1 MSRRSAL
8 PEWQHLQQCAL
19 TARSR
24 HLRDMWLSGDR
35 AAEFSRQAGP
45 FFMDFSKQRLTPEDR
60 DGLLALARACG
71 LERAI
76 EDLMAGVAVN
86 NTEARAA
93 LHTALR
99 ADAHAPVF
107 VDGHNVVPAVHASL
121 ERMDSMVT
129 RIHSRQWRGYSGKP
143 IRDVVNIGVG
153 GSDLGPFMVCKA
165 LGEFTPPEAREL
177 TLHFVSSID
186 GTQIADLLGSLK
198 PETTLFIISSKSFT
212 TVDTL
217 SNART
222 ALQWM
227 LEETGDQAMM
237 LNHHFIGVS
246 TRVDRMTE
254 WGIPAANQIEFWEWV
269 GGRFS
274 LWSGIGLPVALQ
286 LGMKGFREMLAG
298 ARFMDQHFRQTP
310 LADNLPVLLG
320 LIGVWNATFLD
331 IRAHAVLPYD
341 GRLKFFPAYLTQ
353 LEMESNGKSVSR
365 AGEALDYSTC
375 PVLWGDVG
383 PNAQHAFYQLLH
395 QGTQAVSSDFIA
407 PLNRYGE
414 HHSSMDLQVQHQLAL
429 ANCLAQSRV
438 LMLGD
443 ACVENG
449 DAAPK
454 FRRYRGN
461 QPSTTL
467 LLDELTPYTLGAL
480 VALYEH
486 KVFVMSVIW
495 DINPFD
501 QWGVELGKQIADA
514 TFLAMQAAND
524 PDAAVVNRAA
534 FDGSAF
540 DGSTA
545 ALLARIHAAGRK
557 PS

>member
-1 MSRRSAL
+1 MSLRSSL
-8 PEWQHLQQCAL
+8 PAWQHLLQLAE
-19 TARSR
+19 TARGG
-24 HLRDMWLSGDR
+24 HLRDMWADKAR
-35 AAEFSRQAGP
+35 AVAFSRQAGP
-45 FFMDFSKQRLTPEDR
+45 LFMDFSKQRLSTD
-60 DGLLALARACG
+60 DLAGLIALARASG
-71 LERAI
+71 LERAVA
-76 EDLMAGVAVN
+76 DLMGGAPVN
-86 NTEARAA
+86 NTEGRPA

-99 ADAHAPVF
+99 AGADEQVL
-107 VDGHNVVPAVHASL
+107 VEGRNVVPDVHDSL
-121 ERMDSMVT
+121 ERMENVVS

-153 GSDLGPFMVCKA
+153 GSDLGPFMVCNA
-165 LGEFTPPEAREL
+165 LGEFTAPAAGDLR
-177 TLHFVSSID
+177 LHFVSSID
-186 GTQIADLLGSLK
+186 GTQIADLLGELK
-198 PETTLFIISSKSFT
+198 PETTLFIVSSKSFT
-212 TVDTL
+212 TLDTL

-227 LEETGDQAMM
+227 LVETGDADLM
-237 LNHHFIGVS
+237 LRHHFVGVS
-246 TRVDRMTE
+246 ARADRMTA
-254 WGIPAANQIEFWEWV
+254 WGIPAGNQVEFWEWV

-274 LWSGIGLPVALQ
+274 LWSGIGLPIALQ
-286 LGMKGFREMLAG
+286 LGMSGFREMLAG
-298 ARFMDQHFRQTP
+298 ARFMDQHFRNTA
-310 LADNLPVLLG
+310 LEDNLPVLLG

-341 GRLKFFPAYLTQ
+341 GRLKFFPSYLTQ

-365 AGEALDYSTC
+365 AGEPLGYSTC

-407 PLNRYGE
+407 PVSRYADHQHNHE
-414 HHSSMDLQVQHQLAL
+414 LQVQHHLAL

-443 ACVENG
+443 ASVEHG
-449 DAAPK
+449 ETAPG

-467 LLDELTPYTLGAL
+467 LLDELNPWTLGAL

-514 TFLAMQAAND
+514 TYLALQSAGSPGFDASTDALMQRI
-524 PDAAVVNRAA
+524 RAA
-534 FDGSAF
+534 GKAES
-540 DGSTA
+540 
-545 ALLARIHAAGRK
+545 
-557 PS
+557 

>member
-1 MSRRSAL
+1 MSQRSVL
-8 PEWQHLQQCAL
+8 PEWLHLQQCAL
-19 TARSR
+19 RARTR
-24 HLRDMWLSGDR
+24 HLRDMWQTEGR

-45 FFMDFSKQRLTPEDR
+45 FFMDFSKQRLTADDR
-60 DGLLALARACG
+60 DGLLALAHACG
-71 LERAI
+71 LEQAI
-76 EDLMAGVAVN
+76 GDLMTGVAIN
-86 NTEARAA
+86 NTEGRAA

-99 ADAHAPVF
+99 AAAHEQVQ
-107 VDGHNVVPAVHASL
+107 VDGRNVVPAVHASL

-143 IRDVVNIGVG
+143 IHDVVNIGVG
-153 GSDLGPFMVCKA
+153 GSDLGPFMVCNA
-165 LGEFTPPEAREL
+165 LGEFTPAEASEL
-177 TLHFVSSID
+177 KLHFVSSID
-186 GTQIADLLGSLK
+186 GTQIADLLGMLK

-212 TVDTL
+212 TLDTL

-227 LEETGDQAMM
+227 LEETGDQEMM

-246 TRVDRMTE
+246 TRADRMTE
-254 WGIPAANQIEFWEWV
+254 WGIPASNQIEFWEWV

-298 ARFMDQHFRQTP
+298 ARFMDQHFRETP

-365 AGEALDYSTC
+365 SGEALDYSTC

-407 PLNRYGE
+407 PLTRYSG
-414 HHSSMDLQVQHQLAL
+414 HQSSDLQIQHQLAL

-449 DAAPK
+449 DTAPE
-454 FRRYRGN
+454 FRRYHGN

-467 LLDELTPYTLGAL
+467 LLDELNPYTLGAL
-480 VALYEH
+480 LALYEH

-495 DINPFD
+495 DVNPFD

-514 TFLAMQAAND
+514 TFLAMKSVTPTA
-524 PDAAVVNRAA
+524 
-534 FDGSAF
+534 SAF
-540 DGSTA
+540 DDSTA
-545 ALLARIHAAGRK
+545 ALLARIHAAGRE

>member
-1 MSRRSAL
+1 MASRSGL
-8 PEWQHLQQCAL
+8 PAWECLRQQAGE
-19 TARSR
+19 ARSR
-24 HLRDMWLSGDR
+24 HLRDMWMEGR
-35 AAEFSRQAGP
+35 ATRFSRQAGP
-45 FFMDFSKQRLTPEDR
+45 LFMDFSKQRLTDENLQS
-60 DGLLALARACG
+60 LLALARVCG
-71 LERAI
+71 LEQAVA
-76 EDLMAGVAVN
+76 DLMAGEPVN
-86 NTEARAA
+86 NTEERPA

-99 ADAHAPVF
+99 AAPDEQVW
-107 VDGHNVVPAVHASL
+107 VNGEDVVPAVHASL
-121 ERMDSMVT
+121 ARMEGLVA

-143 IRDVVNIGVG
+143 IHDVVNIGVG
-153 GSDLGPFMVCKA
+153 GSDLGPFMACNA
-165 LGEFTPPEAREL
+165 LGEAATSAAAEL
-177 TLHFVSSID
+177 RLHFVSSID
-186 GTQIADLLGSLK
+186 GTQIADLLGQLK
-198 PETTLFIISSKSFT
+198 PETTLFIVSSKSFT

-227 LEETGDQAMM
+227 QAESGDAELM
-237 LNHHFIGVS
+237 LRHHFVGIS
-246 TRVDRMTE
+246 ARADLMAS
-254 WGIPAANQIEFWEWV
+254 WGIPEANQIPFWEWV

-274 LWSGIGLPVALQ
+274 LWSGIGLPIALQ
-286 LGMKGFREMLAG
+286 LGMKGFRELLAG
-298 ARFMDQHFRQTP
+298 ARFMDQHFRHTP
-310 LADNLPVLLG
+310 LEDNLPVLLG

-331 IRAHAVLPYD
+331 IRAHTVLPYD

-365 AGEALDYSTC
+365 AGEALDYATC

-407 PLNRYGE
+407 PINRYDG
-414 HHSSMDLQVQHQLAL
+414 HHHNNELQIQHRLAL

-443 ACVENG
+443 ASVENG
-449 DAAPK
+449 DQAPG
-454 FRRYRGN
+454 FRRYWGN

-467 LLDELTPYTLGAL
+467 LLDELSPYTLGAL

-501 QWGVELGKQIADA
+501 QWGVELGKKIAD
-514 TFLAMQAAND
+514 TTYLALQGASNAVF
-524 PDAAVVNRAA
+524 DA
-534 FDGSAF
+534 
-540 DGSTA
+540 STE
-545 ALLARIHAAGRK
+545 ALLQRIRPVPGGQ
-557 PS
+557 P

>member
-1 MSRRSAL
+1 MSQRSML
-8 PEWQHLQQCAL
+8 PEWMYMQECAVA
-19 TARSR
+19 ARSR
-24 HLRDMWLSGDR
+24 HLRDMWQAEDR
-35 AAEFSRQAGP
+35 AKEFSRQAGP
-45 FFMDFSKQRLTPEDR
+45 LFMDFSKQRLRSEDR
-60 DGLLALARACG
+60 DGLLDLARACG
-71 LERAI
+71 LEAAI
-76 EDLMAGVAVN
+76 AELMAGAALN

-99 ADAHAPVF
+99 AEAHEKIF
-107 VDGHNVVPAVHASL
+107 LDGHDVVPAVHASL

-143 IRDVVNIGVG
+143 IHDVVNIGVG
-153 GSDLGPFMVCKA
+153 GSDLGPFMVCNA
-165 LGEFTPPEAREL
+165 LGEFTPAYGQAQQQIHEQAHEL
-177 TLHFVSSID
+177 NLHFVSSID

-198 PETTLFIISSKSFT
+198 PETTLFIVSSKSFT
-212 TVDTL
+212 TLDTL

-227 LEETGDQAMM
+227 LEACADEEM
-237 LNHHFIGVS
+237 LLSHHFIGVS
-246 TRVDRMTE
+246 TRADRMSA
-254 WGIPAANQIEFWEWV
+254 WGIPESNQIEFWEWV

-274 LWSGIGLPVALQ
+274 LWSGIGLPVALK

-298 ARFMDQHFRQTP
+298 ARFMDEHFRLAP

-365 AGEALDYSTC
+365 SGEALDYSTC

-407 PLNRYGE
+407 PLKRYTD
-414 HHSSMDLQVQHQLAL
+414 HHSSNDLQLQHQLAL

-443 ACVENG
+443 ACVKGG
-449 DAAPK
+449 DSAPE

-467 LLDELTPYTLGAL
+467 LLDELSPYTLGAL
-480 VALYEH
+480 LALYEH

-495 DINPFD
+495 DVNPFD

-514 TFLAMQAAND
+514 TLVAMKSAAD
-524 PDAAVVNRAA
+524 PA
-534 FDGSAF
+534 FDA
-540 DGSTA
+540 STN
-545 ALLARIHAAGRK
+545 ALLARINAAAGE

>member
-1 MSRRSAL
+1 MSQRSVL
-8 PEWQHLQQCAL
+8 PEWLNLQQCAL
-19 TARSR
+19 KARAR
-24 HLRDMWLSGDR
+24 HLRDMWQSPQR
-35 AAEFSRQAGP
+35 AADFSRQAGP
-45 FFMDFSKQRLTPEDR
+45 LFMDFSKQRLADEDR

-76 EDLMAGVAVN
+76 DDLMAGVAVN
-86 NTEARAA
+86 NTEERAA

-99 ADAHAPVF
+99 ADVHEQVQ
-107 VDGHNVVPAVHASL
+107 VDGRNVVPGVHASL
-121 ERMDSMVT
+121 ERMGSMVA

-153 GSDLGPFMVCKA
+153 GSDLGPFMVCNA

-177 TLHFVSSID
+177 KLHFVSSID
-186 GTQIADLLGSLK
+186 GTQIADLLGMLK

-227 LEETGDQAMM
+227 LEETGDQEMM
-237 LNHHFIGVS
+237 LNHHFIGIS
-246 TRVDRMTE
+246 TRADRMTA
-254 WGIPAANQIEFWEWV
+254 WGIPPANQIEFWEWV

-298 ARFMDQHFRQTP
+298 ARFMDRHFRETP

-365 AGEALDYSTC
+365 AGEVLDYSTC

-407 PLNRYGE
+407 PLARYSG
-414 HHSSMDLQVQHQLAL
+414 HQSSDLQVQHQLAL

-443 ACVENG
+443 ASVENG
-449 DAAPK
+449 DMAPE

-467 LLDELTPYTLGAL
+467 LLDELSPYTLGAL

-495 DINPFD
+495 DVNPFD

-514 TFLAMQAAND
+514 TFLAMKSGGHPAAGF
-524 PDAAVVNRAA
+524 DA
-534 FDGSAF
+534 
-540 DGSTA
+540 STA
-545 ALLARIHAAGRK
+545 ALLARIDAAGRE

>member
-1 MSRRSAL
+1 MSQRSNLA
-8 PEWQHLQQCAL
+8 EWLHLKELAWH
-19 TARSR
+19 ARSR
-24 HLRDMWLSGDR
+24 HLRDMWASPER
-35 AAEFSRQAGP
+35 AADFSRQAGP
-45 FFMDFSKQRLTPEDR
+45 LLLDFSKQRLSSEDMQ
-60 DGLLALARACG
+60 GLFALARACG
-71 LERAI
+71 LQQAVQA
-76 EDLMAGVAVN
+76 LMEGAAVN
-86 NTEARAA
+86 NTEGRPA

-99 ADAHAPVF
+99 AAADESIR
-107 VDGHNVVPAVHASL
+107 VDGENVVPAVQASL
-121 ERMDSMVT
+121 TRMESMVS
-129 RIHSRQWRGYSGKP
+129 RIHSRQWRGWTGKP

-153 GSDLGPFMVCKA
+153 GSDLGPFMACNA
-165 LGEFTPPEAREL
+165 LGEFTPAAAAEL
-177 TLHFVSSID
+177 KLHFVSSID
-186 GTQIADLLGSLK
+186 GTQIADLLGALK

-227 LEETGDQAMM
+227 CDGDVNEE
-237 LNHHFIGVS
+237 LVRRHHFIGVS
-246 TRVDRMTE
+246 AQPARMTE
-254 WGIPAANQIEFWEWV
+254 WGIPALNQIEFWEWV

-274 LWSGIGLPVALQ
+274 LWSGIGLPIALK
-286 LGMKGFREMLAG
+286 LGMAGFRQMLAG
-298 ARFMDQHFRQTP
+298 AQFMDQHFRQTE
-310 LADNLPVLLG
+310 LEDNLPVLLG
-320 LIGVWNATFLD
+320 LIAVWNATFLD

-353 LEMESNGKSVSR
+353 LEMESNGKSVTR
-365 AGEALDYSTC
+365 AGQPVDYSTC

-407 PLNRYGE
+407 PVSRYDDHQHNSG
-414 HHSSMDLQVQHQLAL
+414 LQLQHQLAL

-443 ACVENG
+443 ASVENG
-449 DAAPK
+449 HEAPE

-467 LLDELTPYTLGAL
+467 LLDELNPFTLGAL

-486 KVFVMSVIW
+486 KVYVMSVIW

-501 QWGVELGKQIADA
+501 QWGVELGKKIADS
-514 TFLAMQAAND
+514 TLLALR
-524 PDAAVVNRAA
+524 DAGPH
-534 FDGSAF
+534 DF
-540 DGSTA
+540 DGSTNM
-545 ALLARIHAAGRK
+545 LMQRIRGEEGML
-557 PS
+557 P

>member
-1 MSRRSAL
+1 MPRSHL
-8 PEWQHLQQCAL
+8 PAWQHLSRLAGSAA
-19 TARSR
+19 TR
-24 HLRDMWLSGDR
+24 HLRDMWEGADDR
-35 AAEFSRQAGP
+35 AASFSRQAGP
-45 FFMDFSKQRLTPEDR
+45 LFMDFSKQRLSVEDL
-60 DGLLALARACG
+60 DGLLALARDCG
-71 LERAI
+71 MEPAI
-76 EDLMAGVAVN
+76 QALMDGAAVN
-86 NTEARAA
+86 NTEERAA

-99 ADAHAPVF
+99 AAAGDHIQ
-107 VDGHNVVPAVHASL
+107 VDGRNIVPDVHASL
-121 ERMDSMVT
+121 ERMESVVS

-153 GSDLGPFMVCKA
+153 GSDLGPFMVCNA
-165 LGEFTPPEAREL
+165 LGEFTPPIAREL
-177 TLHFVSSID
+177 NLHFVSSID
-186 GTQIADLLGSLK
+186 GTQIADLLGALK
-198 PETTLFIISSKSFT
+198 PETTLFIVSSKSFT
-212 TVDTL
+212 TLDTL

-227 LEETGDQAMM
+227 LEETGDAELM
-237 LNHHFIGVS
+237 LQHHFVGIS
-246 TRVDRMTE
+246 ARPDRMTE

-274 LWSGIGLPVALQ
+274 LWSGIGLPIALQ
-286 LGMKGFREMLAG
+286 LGMPGFREMLAG
-298 ARFMDQHFRQTP
+298 AQFMDQHFRSTP

-365 AGEALDYSTC
+365 GGEVLDYSTC

-407 PLNRYGE
+407 PVRRYHDRQHNNE
-414 HHSSMDLQVQHQLAL
+414 LQVQHQLAL

-449 DAAPK
+449 QDAPE

-495 DINPFD
+495 NVNPFD
-501 QWGVELGKQIADA
+501 QWGVELGKKIADS
-514 TFLAMQAAND
+514 TYLALQSLGSSRF
-524 PDAAVVNRAA
+524 DA
-534 FDGSAF
+534 
-540 DGSTA
+540 STD
-545 ALLARIHAAGRK
+545 ALLRRIRAEAGNAA
-557 PS
+557 

>member
-1 MSRRSAL
+1 MPSRSAL
-8 PEWQHLQQCAL
+8 PAWQQLQQLA
-19 TARSR
+19 ARARARHQRDSR
-24 HLRDMWLSGDR
+24 QPDR
-35 AAEFSRQAGP
+35 ATRFARAAGP
-45 FFMDFSKQRLTPEDR
+45 LYMDFSKQRIEPDDLAA
-60 DGLLALARACG
+60 LLALARECG
-71 LERAI
+71 LESAVQA
-76 EDLMAGVAVN
+76 LLAGAPVN
-86 NTEARAA
+86 NTEDRPA
-93 LHTALR
+93 LHSALR
-99 ADAHAPVF
+99 ARPDEIIEV
-107 VDGHNVVPAVHASL
+107 GGRNVVADVYASL
-121 ERMDSMVT
+121 ARMESVVT

-143 IRDVVNIGVG
+143 ISDVVNIGVG
-153 GSDLGPFMVCKA
+153 GSDLGPYMACNA
-165 LGEFTPPEAREL
+165 LGEFTAPEAAGLR
-177 TLHFVSSID
+177 LHFASSID
-186 GTQIADLLGSLK
+186 GTQIADLLGALK
-198 PETTLFIISSKSFT
+198 PETTLFIVSSKSFT
-212 TVDTL
+212 TLDTL
-217 SNART
+217 SNAHT

-227 LEETGDQAMM
+227 LAETGDAELM
-237 LNHHFIGVS
+237 LRNHFIGVS
-246 TRVDRMTE
+246 ARPERMTE
-254 WGIPAANQIEFWEWV
+254 WGIPPCNQVEFWEWV

-274 LWSGIGLPVALQ
+274 LWSGIGLPIALM
-286 LGMKGFREMLAG
+286 LGMQGFRDFLAG
-298 ARFMDQHFRQTP
+298 AQFMDAHFRGTP

-353 LEMESNGKSVSR
+353 LEMESNGKSVRR
-365 AGEALDYSTC
+365 AGEAIDYATC

-407 PLNRYGE
+407 PIRRYAQSG
-414 HHSSMDLQVQHQLAL
+414 SGLQLQHQLSL

-449 DAAPK
+449 DTAPG

-467 LLDELTPYTLGAL
+467 LLDELNPYTLGAL

-514 TFLAMQAAND
+514 TYIALQSGDTGKF
-524 PDAAVVNRAA
+524 DA
-534 FDGSAF
+534 
-540 DGSTA
+540 STE
-545 ALLARIHAAGRK
+545 ALLQRIRSAGRADA
-557 PS
+557 

>member
-1 MSRRSAL
+1 L
-8 PEWQHLQQCAL
+8 
-19 TARSR
+19 
-24 HLRDMWLSGDR
+24 
-35 AAEFSRQAGP
+35 
-45 FFMDFSKQRLTPEDR
+45 
-60 DGLLALARACG
+60 
-71 LERAI
+71 
-76 EDLMAGVAVN
+76 
-86 NTEARAA
+86 
-93 LHTALR
+93 
-99 ADAHAPVF
+99 
-107 VDGHNVVPAVHASL
+107 
-121 ERMDSMVT
+121 
-129 RIHSRQWRGYSGKP
+129 
-143 IRDVVNIGVG
+143 
-153 GSDLGPFMVCKA
+153 
-165 LGEFTPPEAREL
+165 
-177 TLHFVSSID
+177 
-186 GTQIADLLGSLK
+186 
-198 PETTLFIISSKSFT
+198 
-212 TVDTL
+212 DTL

-227 LEETGDQAMM
+227 REETGDEELMRR
-237 LNHHFIGVS
+237 HHFIGVS
-246 TRVDRMTE
+246 ASPERMAE
-254 WGIPAANQIEFWEWV
+254 WGIPECNQIPFWEWV

-274 LWSGIGLPVALQ
+274 LWSAIGLPVALQ
-286 LGMKGFREMLAG
+286 LGMRGFRDMLAG
-298 ARFMDQHFRQTP
+298 AYFMDQHFRDTP

-320 LIGVWNATFLD
+320 LVGVWNATFLD

-341 GRLKFFPAYLTQ
+341 GRLKFFPSYLTQ

-407 PLNRYGE
+407 PIRRYDD
-414 HHSSMDLQVQHQLAL
+414 HHHNNELLIQHQLAL

-449 DAAPK
+449 GTAPE

-467 LLDELTPYTLGAL
+467 LLDALTPYTLGAL

-501 QWGVELGKQIADA
+501 QWGVELGKKIADS
-514 TFLAMQAAND
+514 TYQALQSAS
-524 PDAAVVNRAA
+524 PARFDA
-534 FDGSAF
+534 
-540 DGSTA
+540 STD
-545 ALLARIHAAGRK
+545 ALLQRIRNLPEK
-557 PS
+557 R

>member
-1 MSRRSAL
+1 MSPRSAL
-8 PEWQHLQQCAL
+8 PAWQALQQRAKVMQ
-19 TARSR
+19 SR
-24 HLRDMWLSGDR
+24 HLRDMWQSPMR
-35 AAEFSRQAGP
+35 AAEFSRRAGP
-45 FFMDFSKQRLTPEDR
+45 LFMDFSKQRLESADLQ
-60 DGLLALARACG
+60 GLLALAEACD
-71 LERAI
+71 LESAI
-76 EDLMAGVAVN
+76 KALMEGAMVN
-86 NTEARAA
+86 NTEQRSA

-99 ADAHAPVF
+99 APADALINI
-107 VDGHNVVPAVHASL
+107 DGRNVVPAVHASL
-121 ERMDSMVT
+121 ARMEEMVS

-153 GSDLGPFMVCKA
+153 GSDLGPFMACQA
-165 LGEFTPPEAREL
+165 LTEFAPPEAGEL
-177 TLHFVSSID
+177 RLHFVSSID

-212 TVDTL
+212 TLDTL

-227 LEETGDQAMM
+227 LMETGDTELM
-237 LNHHFIGVS
+237 LAHHFIGIS
-246 TRVDRMTE
+246 TRADRMSE
-254 WGIPAANQIEFWEWV
+254 WGIPAGNQIEFWEWV

-274 LWSGIGLPVALQ
+274 LWSAIGLPIALQ
-286 LGMKGFREMLAG
+286 IGMPAFRQMLAG
-298 ARFMDQHFRQTP
+298 ANFMDEHFRRAP

-320 LIGVWNATFLD
+320 LVGVWNATFLH
-331 IRAHAVLPYD
+331 ITAHAVLPYD

-365 AGEALDYSTC
+365 ADETLDYATC

-407 PLNRYGE
+407 PLIRYGDHQQNNE
-414 HHSSMDLQVQHQLAL
+414 LQVQHQLAL

-449 DAAPK
+449 HAAPE

-467 LLDELTPYTLGAL
+467 LLDELNPCTLGAL
-480 VALYEH
+480 IALYEH

-501 QWGVELGKQIADA
+501 QWGVELGKQIADTTYLALQSA
-514 TFLAMQAAND
+514 TTEKF
-524 PDAAVVNRAA
+524 DA
-534 FDGSAF
+534 
-540 DGSTA
+540 STE
-545 ALLARIHAAGRK
+545 ALLACIRAARRVA
-557 PS
+557 P

>member
-1 MSRRSAL
+1 
-8 PEWQHLQQCAL
+8 
-19 TARSR
+19 
-24 HLRDMWLSGDR
+24 MWTSSDR
-35 AAEFSRQAGP
+35 AAIFARQAGP
-45 FFMDFSKQRLTPEDR
+45 LFMDFSKQRLSSD
-60 DGLLALARACG
+60 DLDALLAMASGCELQQ
-71 LERAI
+71 AI
-76 EDLMAGVAVN
+76 RDLMAGVAVN
-86 NTEARAA
+86 NTEERAA

-99 ADAHAPVF
+99 ADADEQVHIA
-107 VDGHNVVPAVHASL
+107 GRNIVPDVHASL
-121 ERMDSMVT
+121 LRMESMVT
-129 RIHSRQWRGYSGKP
+129 RIHSRQWRGYSGKA

-153 GSDLGPFMVCKA
+153 GSDLGPFMACNA
-165 LGEFTPPEAREL
+165 LSEFTPPEARNL
-177 TLHFVSSID
+177 KLHFVSSID
-186 GTQIADLLGSLK
+186 GTQIADLLGMLK

-212 TVDTL
+212 TLDTL
-217 SNART
+217 SNAHT

-227 LEETGDQAMM
+227 LEETGDAALL

-246 TRVDRMTE
+246 TRADRMTE
-254 WGIPAANQIEFWEWV
+254 WGIPESNQITFWEWV

-286 LGMKGFREMLAG
+286 LGMKGFRDMLAG
-298 ARFMDQHFRQTP
+298 ARFMDQHFFSTP

-365 AGEALDYSTC
+365 SGETLDYSTC

-407 PLNRYGE
+407 PLNRYSQ
-414 HHSSMDLQVQHQLAL
+414 HHSGNDLQVQHQLAL

-443 ACVENG
+443 ASVENG
-449 DAAPK
+449 DTAPK

-467 LLDELTPYTLGAL
+467 LLDELNPYTLGAL

-501 QWGVELGKQIADA
+501 QWGVELGKKIADA
-514 TFLAMQAAND
+514 TYLALQSND
-524 PDAAVVNRAA
+524 AGPVNQFDA
-534 FDGSAF
+534 
-540 DGSTA
+540 STA
-545 ALLARIHAAGRK
+545 ALLQRIRAAGRK
-557 PS
+557 LP

>member
-1 MSRRSAL
+1 MSQRSTL
-8 PEWQHLQQCAL
+8 PEWKHMQECAVK
-19 TARSR
+19 ARSR
-24 HLRDMWLSGDR
+24 HLRDMWQAKDR
-35 AAEFSRQAGP
+35 AKEFSRQAGP
-45 FFMDFSKQRLTPEDR
+45 LFMDFSKQRLRSEDR
-60 DGLLALARACG
+60 DGLLDLARACG
-71 LERAI
+71 LEPAI
-76 EDLMAGVAVN
+76 AELMAGAALN

-99 ADAHAPVF
+99 AEAHEKIF
-107 VDGHNVVPAVHASL
+107 LDGHNVVPAVHASL

-143 IRDVVNIGVG
+143 IHDVVNIGVG
-153 GSDLGPFMVCKA
+153 GSDLGPFMVCNA
-165 LGEFTPPEAREL
+165 LGEFTPAHVNEQAQEKMHEPVHEL
-177 TLHFVSSID
+177 NLHFVSSID

-198 PETTLFIISSKSFT
+198 PETTLFIVSSKSFT
-212 TVDTL
+212 TLDTL

-227 LEETGDQAMM
+227 LEACADEEML

-246 TRVDRMTE
+246 TRADRMSA
-254 WGIPAANQIEFWEWV
+254 WGIPESNQIEFWEWV

-274 LWSGIGLPVALQ
+274 LWSGIGLPVALK

-298 ARFMDQHFRQTP
+298 ARFMDEHFRLTP

-365 AGEALDYSTC
+365 SGETLDYSTC

-407 PLNRYGE
+407 PLKRYTD
-414 HHSSMDLQVQHQLAL
+414 HHSSNDLQLQHQLAL

-443 ACVENG
+443 ACVKDG
-449 DAAPK
+449 DSAPE

-467 LLDELTPYTLGAL
+467 LLDELSPYTLGAL
-480 VALYEH
+480 LALYEH

-495 DINPFD
+495 DVNPFD

-514 TFLAMQAAND
+514 TLMAMKSTAD
-524 PDAAVVNRAA
+524 PA
-534 FDGSAF
+534 FDA
-540 DGSTA
+540 STN
-545 ALLARIHAAGRK
+545 ALLARINAAAGE

>member
-1 MSRRSAL
+1 MSRSAL
-8 PEWQHLQQCAL
+8 PAWQRLQAL
-19 TARSR
+19 AATARTR
-24 HLRDMWLSGDR
+24 HLRELWGEGER
-35 AAEFSRQAGP
+35 AAAFSRQAGP
-45 FFMDFSKQRLTPEDR
+45 LFMDFSKQRLTDEDLAA
-60 DGLLALARACG
+60 LLDLAGACG
-71 LERAI
+71 IAEA
-76 EDLMAGVAVN
+76 AGALLDGAAVN
-86 NTEARAA
+86 TTEARPA

-99 ADAHAPVF
+99 AAPDAVIEVA
-107 VDGHNVVPAVHASL
+107 GRNVIPDVQASL
-121 ERMDSMVT
+121 ARMDSVVS
-129 RIHSRQWRGYSGKP
+129 RVHSRQWRGWSGRA
-143 IRDVVNIGVG
+143 ITDVVNIGVG
-153 GSDLGPFMVCKA
+153 GSDLGAYMACAA
-165 LGEFTPPEAREL
+165 LGEFAAPEAPDLR
-177 TLHFVSSID
+177 LHFVSSID
-186 GTQIADLLGSLK
+186 GTQIADLLGALR
-198 PETTLFIISSKSFT
+198 PETTLFIVSSKSFT

-227 LEETGDQAMM
+227 LSENDDAE
-237 LNHHFIGVS
+237 LLLRHHFIGVS
-246 TRVDRMTE
+246 AHPGRMRD
-254 WGIPAANQIEFWEWV
+254 WGLPEANQIVFWDWV

-274 LWSGIGLPVALQ
+274 LWSAVGLPLALKI
-286 LGMKGFREMLAG
+286 GMAGFRDMLAG
-298 ARFMDQHFRQTP
+298 AQFMDRHFRTTP

-341 GRLKFFPAYLTQ
+341 GRLKFFPTYLSQ

-365 AGEALDYSTC
+365 AGQPLGYSTC
-375 PVLWGDVG
+375 PVLWGEVG

-407 PLNRYGE
+407 PVRRYRQAPQNG
-414 HHSSMDLQVQHQLAL
+414 LQLQHQLSL

-449 DAAPK
+449 SAAPE

-467 LLDELTPYTLGAL
+467 LLDQLTPYSLGAL
-480 VALYEH
+480 LALYEH

-514 TFLAMQAAND
+514 TLQALALGSSGD
-524 PDAAVVNRAA
+524 FDASTEALLRHIRATG
-534 FDGSAF
+534 GSA
-540 DGSTA
+540 
-545 ALLARIHAAGRK
+545 
-557 PS
+557 P

>member
-1 MSRRSAL
+1 MSRRSKL
-8 PEWQHLQQCAL
+8 PEWQQLQVLAAV
-19 TARSR
+19 ARSR
-24 HLRDMWLSGDR
+24 HLRDMWDQPSRVPD
-35 AAEFSRQAGP
+35 FSRTAGP
-45 FFMDFSKQRLTPEDR
+45 LFMDFSKQRLAEEDLQ
-60 DGLLALARACG
+60 GLLALAQACG
-71 LERAI
+71 LEQAVQ
-76 EDLMAGVAVN
+76 DLMDGAAVN
-86 NTEARAA
+86 NTENRPA

-99 ADAHAPVF
+99 ASPDEKVL
-107 VDGHNVVPAVHASL
+107 VDGQDVVPGVQASL
-121 ERMDSMVT
+121 QRMESMVS
-129 RIHSRQWRGYSGKP
+129 RIHSRQWRGWTGKP

-153 GSDLGPFMVCKA
+153 GSDLGPFMACSA
-165 LGEFTPPEAREL
+165 LGEFAPAAAAEL
-177 TLHFVSSID
+177 KLHFVSSID

-227 LEETGDQAMM
+227 CDENDEED
-237 LNHHFIGVS
+237 LIRRHHFIGVS
-246 TRVDRMTE
+246 ASPERMTA
-254 WGIPAANQIEFWEWV
+254 WGIPSANQVEFWEWV

-274 LWSGIGLPVALQ
+274 LWSGIGLPIALK
-286 LGMKGFREMLAG
+286 LGMAGFRQMLDG
-298 ARFMDQHFRQTP
+298 AHFMDRHFRETA

-320 LIGVWNATFLD
+320 LIAVWNATFLD

-353 LEMESNGKSVSR
+353 LEMESNGKSVTR
-365 AGEALDYSTC
+365 GGLPLDYSTC

-407 PLNRYGE
+407 PVSRYGDHE
-414 HHSSMDLQVQHQLAL
+414 LNTGLQLQHQLAL

-443 ACVENG
+443 ASVENG
-449 DAAPK
+449 HEAPE

-467 LLDELTPYTLGAL
+467 LLDELNPYTLGAL

-501 QWGVELGKQIADA
+501 QWGVELGKKIAD
-514 TFLAMQAAND
+514 TTLLALRADEPASF
-524 PDAAVVNRAA
+524 DA
-534 FDGSAF
+534 
-540 DGSTA
+540 STD
-545 ALLARIHAAGRK
+545 ALLQRIRATGRGEA
-557 PS
+557 

>member
-1 MSRRSAL
+1 MSHRSTL
-8 PEWQHLQQCAL
+8 PEWQHLQAL
-19 TARSR
+19 AERARSR
-24 HLRDMWLSGDR
+24 HLRDMWTSPSRVAD
-35 AAEFSRQAGP
+35 FSRQAGP
-45 FFMDFSKQRLTPEDR
+45 LFMDFSKQRLLPD
-60 DGLLALARACG
+60 DMAALLALARACG
-71 LERAI
+71 LEQAVQA
-76 EDLMAGVAVN
+76 LMDGAVVN
-86 NTEARAA
+86 NTENRPA

-99 ADAHAPVF
+99 AAADEQVW
-107 VDGHNVVPAVHASL
+107 VGGVNVVPAVQASL
-121 ERMDSMVT
+121 ARMDSMVS
-129 RIHSRQWRGYSGKP
+129 RIHSRQWRGWSGKP

-153 GSDLGPFMVCKA
+153 GSDLGPFMACNA
-165 LGEFTPPEAREL
+165 LGEFTPAAAAEL
-177 TLHFVSSID
+177 KLHFVSSID
-186 GTQIADLLGSLK
+186 GTQIDDLLGALT

-217 SNART
+217 SNAQT

-227 LEETGDQAMM
+227 CEGNGEEG
-237 LNHHFIGVS
+237 LIRRHHFIGVS
-246 TRVDRMTE
+246 ASPERMTS
-254 WGIPAANQIEFWEWV
+254 WGIPQANQVAFWEWV

-274 LWSGIGLPVALQ
+274 LWSGIGLPIALK
-286 LGMKGFREMLAG
+286 LGMAGFRQMLDG
-298 ARFMDQHFRQTP
+298 AQFMDRHFREAP
-310 LADNLPVLLG
+310 LADNLPVLFG

-365 AGEALDYSTC
+365 AGLPLDYSTC

-407 PLNRYGE
+407 PVRRYDD
-414 HHSSMDLQVQHQLAL
+414 HLQGNGGLQLQHQLAL

-443 ACVENG
+443 ASVENG
-449 DAAPK
+449 HEAPE

-467 LLDELTPYTLGAL
+467 LLDQLDPYTLGAL

-486 KVFVMSVIW
+486 KVFVMSVLW

-501 QWGVELGKQIADA
+501 QWGVELGKKIADSTLPA
-514 TFLAMQAAND
+514 LRTDN
-524 PDAAVVNRAA
+524 PEK
-534 FDGSAF
+534 F
-540 DGSTA
+540 DGSTD
-545 ALLARIHAAGRK
+545 ALLQRIRAAGK
-557 PS
+557 EAS